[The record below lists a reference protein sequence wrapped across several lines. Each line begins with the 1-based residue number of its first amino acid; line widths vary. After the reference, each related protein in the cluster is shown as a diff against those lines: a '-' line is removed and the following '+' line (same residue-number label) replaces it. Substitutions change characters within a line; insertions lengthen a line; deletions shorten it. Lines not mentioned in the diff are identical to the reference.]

1 MRGIKLM
8 EKDDQVAGAF
18 VAVENQYVW
27 TITEDG
33 VAKISEIEEFPT
45 QGRAGSGVIAMRL
58 PQDSKA
64 VRAAT
69 IGRQD
74 DTIVV
79 LTDKHKPK
87 YMRIGLAQKL
97 KRGRNGGDYVISM
110 RPKEQVAAVVTYQ
123 EQIVIPEPAE

>member
-8 EKDDQVAGAF
+8 EQRDAVVGAF
-18 VAVENQYVW
+18 VVAENQWVW
-27 TITEDG
+27 TITDDG
-33 VAKISEIEEFPT
+33 VAKISAIEEFPA

-58 PQDSKA
+58 PEDSKE

-74 DTIVV
+74 DNIVV
-79 LTDKHKPK
+79 LTNKNKPK
-87 YMRIGLAQKL
+87 YMRVGLAQKL

-110 RPKEQVAAVVTYQ
+110 REKESVAAVVTYQ
-123 EQIVIPEPAE
+123 EQVVMPEPAE